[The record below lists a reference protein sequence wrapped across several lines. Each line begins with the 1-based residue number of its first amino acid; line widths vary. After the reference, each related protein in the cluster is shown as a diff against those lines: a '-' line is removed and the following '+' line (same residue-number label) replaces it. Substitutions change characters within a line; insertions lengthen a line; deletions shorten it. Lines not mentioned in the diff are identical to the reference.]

1 MSTRLVSSIT
11 DDQLAEAEQRH
22 TVLLQRGQSLADAL
36 GLPLETRFIDTPIRS
51 LLTIKGGRRYLEVR
65 NG

>member
-1 MSTRLVSSIT
+1 MTTNPVTTIA
-11 DDQLAEAEQRH
+11 DEQLAEVEQRH
-22 TVLLQRGQSLADAL
+22 TILLQRGQSLPDAL
-36 GLPLETRFIDTPIRS
+36 GLPRDTRFTDTPIRS